1 MNQAIRNYLGIAL
14 IVASVA
20 FAYGVISYAGTYSKT
35 IGLSA
40 RSFAVEGSGEVAAV
54 PDIAQ
59 FTFGVLTEGGD
70 NLTSLQDENATRV
83 NRVIEFLKSN
93 GVGDE
98 DIKTQ
103 RLNISPRYSSYNCFR
118 TLEAPVFGGEA
129 ESLIYPECPPQEI
142 IGYTI
147 NQSVEVKVRNMDKVG
162 DIFAGVVENGANTAS
177 NLRFTIDDT
186 TELENQARAE
196 AIEDARTKAES
207 TAEAGG
213 FRVGKLLSIDEFGN
227 QPSPIYGF
235 GVEEAFRA
243 DSVSPDIEP
252 GTEEISVSVI
262 MRYEIK

>member
-1 MNQAIRNYLGIAL
+1 MDESVRKYLYIAL
-14 IVASVA
+14 IIASVA
-20 FAYGVISYAGTYSKT
+20 FAYGVISYTGTYSKT

-40 RSFAVEGSGEVAAV
+40 RSFTVEGRGEVTAV
-54 PDIAQ
+54 PDVAE
-59 FTFGVLTEGGD
+59 FSFGVLTEGGE
-70 NLTSLQDENATRV
+70 NLSSLQNENATRV
-83 NRVIEFLKSN
+83 NKVIDFLKSS
-93 GVGDE
+93 GVDDE

-103 RLNISPRYSSYNCFR
+103 RLNINPRYQYSNCFEGR
-118 TLEAPVFGGEA
+118 D
-129 ESLIYPECPPQEI
+129 ICPPPKI
-142 IGYTI
+142 VGYTI
-147 NQSVEVKVRNMDKVG
+147 NQSVQVKVRDMDKIG

-196 AIEDARTKAES
+196 AIAQAQQKAKA
-207 TAEAGG
+207 TAQAGG
-213 FRVGKLLSIDEFGN
+213 FRIGKLLSIDEFGN

-262 MRYEIK
+262 MRYEIR